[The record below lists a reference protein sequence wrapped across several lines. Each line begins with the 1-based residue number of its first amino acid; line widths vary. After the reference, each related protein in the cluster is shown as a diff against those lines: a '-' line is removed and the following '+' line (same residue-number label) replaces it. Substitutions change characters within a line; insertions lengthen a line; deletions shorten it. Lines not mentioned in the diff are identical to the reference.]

1 MWVEFGH
8 LYLEAPRTDVV
19 QPRPFIT
26 SLSQLCNTTNMF
38 YYKQGCHVLQ
48 FYPRASVAGI
58 GEQIDFFILIA
69 VEQGIYLC
77 SLRAVVPNVEHSS
90 SNILRSRYSETS
102 ASSFNTGCTYMLLG
116 ARSSVAVLQSQCHVG
131 GSASLCT
138 TAEIRQ
144 EYESKIVCLHE
155 KVEHKETGPRRC
167 PLSRL
172 LGPITLQHYVIIPS
186 TSRLAIANNAEP
198 HLLPS

>member
-1 MWVEFGH
+1 VGRI
-8 LYLEAPRTDVV
+8 RTFVLGSASNRCCSTSIFHHKSFTTV
-19 QPRPFIT
+19 Q
-26 SLSQLCNTTNMF
+26 
-38 YYKQGCHVLQ
+38 YYEYVLLQ
-48 FYPRASVAGI
+48 ARLPCVTIYPRASVAGI
-58 GEQIDFFILIA
+58 GEQTDLFILIT
-69 VEQGIYLC
+69 VEQGICLC
-77 SLRAVVPNVEHSS
+77 SLRTVVPNLEHSS
-90 SNILRSRYSETS
+90 FNIFRSRYSETS
-102 ASSFNTGCTYMLLG
+102 TSSFNTGYTYMLLG
-116 ARSSVAVLQSQCHVG
+116 ARSSVVVLQSQCHVG
-131 GSASLCT
+131 GSASLGF
-138 TAEIRQ
+138 TAGIRQ